1 MPIYQ
6 NLTNYY
12 KMKIISDLGNRG
24 GYFAP
29 SIEIVELF
37 LERGF
42 VVSGTGSAG
51 WENGSE
57 ENDLGNF

>member
-1 MPIYQ
+1 
-6 NLTNYY
+6 
-12 KMKIISDLGNRG
+12 MKTISELGNRG

-29 SIEIVELF
+29 SIEIVEFF
-37 LERGF
+37 LEGGF
-42 VVSGTGSAG
+42 AVSGTGSAG